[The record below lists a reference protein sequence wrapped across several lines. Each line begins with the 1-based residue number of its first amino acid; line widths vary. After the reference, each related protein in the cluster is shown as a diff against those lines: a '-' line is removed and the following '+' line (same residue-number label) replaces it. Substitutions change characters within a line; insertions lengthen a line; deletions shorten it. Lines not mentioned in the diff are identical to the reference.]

1 MNINEIGAKTCHC
14 CEGEAPMSMDSR
26 TIKDNIRETTEQ
38 LHIIEGMARMRI
50 YLERRK
56 NMAGIGTIVSIRR
69 SDEYGGKYAGKLGI
83 VKKLADNR
91 VGVEFSDLKNP
102 ASGYGL
108 FWFKKENV
116 KPSFFDTP
124 KHNDAIIPAALAK
137 AFLNFTFGAPRASL
151 GVKQVIFSGPKTI
164 VFWLDG
170 TKTIVSCGEGD
181 NNDPYAGFC
190 AAVTKRV
197 FGSTSQAKKVLART
211 RKETSK

>member
-1 MNINEIGAKTCHC
+1 MIPI
-14 CEGEAPMSMDSR
+14 D
-26 TIKDNIRETTEQ
+26 
-38 LHIIEGMARMRI
+38 
-50 YLERRK
+50 
-56 NMAGIGTIVSIRR
+56 TIVSIK
-69 SDEYGGKYAGKLGI
+69 SGDEYGGKYTGKLGI
-83 VKKLADNR
+83 IKKFTDDR
-91 VGVEFSDLKNP
+91 VGVEFAGLKNH
-102 ASGYGL
+102 ASKYGL

-116 KPSFFDTP
+116 APSLFDTP
-124 KHNDAIIPAALAK
+124 KRNDAIIPAALAK

-181 NNDPYAGFC
+181 DNDPYAGFC

>member
-1 MNINEIGAKTCHC
+1 MTPI
-14 CEGEAPMSMDSR
+14 D
-26 TIKDNIRETTEQ
+26 
-38 LHIIEGMARMRI
+38 
-50 YLERRK
+50 
-56 NMAGIGTIVSIRR
+56 TIVSIK
-69 SDEYGGKYAGKLGI
+69 SGDEYGGKYTGKLGI
-83 VKKLADNR
+83 IKKFTDDR
-91 VGVEFSDLKNP
+91 VGVEFAGLKNH
-102 ASGYGL
+102 ASKYGL

-116 KPSFFDTP
+116 TPS
-124 KHNDAIIPAALAK
+124 ALAK

-181 NNDPYAGFC
+181 HNDPYAGFC

>member
-1 MNINEIGAKTCHC
+1 MIDKVFFQILN
-14 CEGEAPMSMDSR
+14 MSFASSFA
-26 TIKDNIRETTEQ
+26 
-38 LHIIEGMARMRI
+38 IIFVLFARLILKKVPKVFSYTLWSVVLFRLI
-50 YLERRK
+50 CPVSFESTF
-56 NMAGIGTIVSIRR
+56 IGTIVSIRR

-124 KHNDAIIPAALAK
+124 KHNDAIMPAALSK
-137 AFLNFTFGAPRASL
+137 AFLNLTFGAPRASL

-181 NNDPYAGFC
+181 HNDPYAGFC

>member
-1 MNINEIGAKTCHC
+1 MNINEIAIAAKAGNY
-14 CEGEAPMSMDSR
+14 CECETPKPINSR
-26 TIKDNIRETTEQ
+26 TIKDNIRETTE
-38 LHIIEGMARMRI
+38 E
-50 YLERRK
+50 
-56 NMAGIGTIVSIRR
+56 
-69 SDEYGGKYAGKLGI
+69 
-83 VKKLADNR
+83 
-91 VGVEFSDLKNP
+91 
-102 ASGYGL
+102 L

-124 KHNDAIIPAALAK
+124 KHNDAIMPAALAK

-164 VFWLDG
+164 VFWLDE

>member
-1 MNINEIGAKTCHC
+1 MI
-14 CEGEAPMSMDSR
+14 S
-26 TIKDNIRETTEQ
+26 KDNI
-38 LHIIEGMARMRI
+38 I
-50 YLERRK
+50 YISQG
-56 NMAGIGTIVSIRR
+56 N
-69 SDEYGGKYAGKLGI
+69 DYGGKYVGKPG
-83 VKKLADNR
+83 KAQSFTEDK
-91 VGVEFSDLKNP
+91 VGVEFADEKNP
-102 ASGYGL
+102 ASKYGL

-116 KPSFFDTP
+116 TPSLFDTP

-137 AFLNFTFGAPRASL
+137 TFLNFTFGAPRASL

-197 FGSTSQAKKVLART
+197 FGSTSQAKKILART
-211 RKETSK
+211 RKETAK

>member
-1 MNINEIGAKTCHC
+1 
-14 CEGEAPMSMDSR
+14 
-26 TIKDNIRETTEQ
+26 
-38 LHIIEGMARMRI
+38 
-50 YLERRK
+50 
-56 NMAGIGTIVSIRR
+56 MAGIGTIVSIRR
-69 SDEYGGKYAGKLGI
+69 SDEYGGKYAG
-83 VKKLADNR
+83 KLADNR

-124 KHNDAIIPAALAK
+124 KHNDAIMPAALAK
-137 AFLNFTFGAPRASL
+137 TFLNFTFGAPRASL

-164 VFWLDG
+164 VLWLDG

-181 NNDPYAGFC
+181 DNDPYAGFC

>member
-1 MNINEIGAKTCHC
+1 
-14 CEGEAPMSMDSR
+14 
-26 TIKDNIRETTEQ
+26 
-38 LHIIEGMARMRI
+38 
-50 YLERRK
+50 
-56 NMAGIGTIVSIRR
+56 MAGIGTIVSIRR

-83 VKKLADNR
+83 VKKLAYNR

-102 ASGYGL
+102 ASGYRL

-124 KHNDAIIPAALAK
+124 KHNDAIMPAALAK
-137 AFLNFTFGAPRASL
+137 AFLDFTFGAPRASL

>member
-1 MNINEIGAKTCHC
+1 MTPI
-14 CEGEAPMSMDSR
+14 D
-26 TIKDNIRETTEQ
+26 
-38 LHIIEGMARMRI
+38 
-50 YLERRK
+50 
-56 NMAGIGTIVSIRR
+56 TIVSIK
-69 SDEYGGKYAGKLGI
+69 SGDEYGGKYTGKLGI
-83 VKKLADNR
+83 IKKFTDDR
-91 VGVEFSDLKNP
+91 VGVEFAGLKNH
-102 ASGYGL
+102 ASKYGL

-116 KPSFFDTP
+116 TPSLF
-124 KHNDAIIPAALAK
+124 AALAK

-181 NNDPYAGFC
+181 HNEPYAGFC
-190 AAVTKRV
+190 AAITKRV